1 MTTAAERAEMRA
13 DAIETLRPLLPVGST
28 VYTKVLN
35 VSRSG
40 MSRTIGCYIIV
51 SDGGGSYIRDI
62 SGLVARATGNRYD
75 ERNDGVIIPGVGMD
89 MTFAIV
95 YELSHALFPSGHRCT
110 GSTGR
115 TPTGKRSK
123 APRCP
128 SNDHSNDYGRLANE
142 YDAKHPG
149 FQFTYDEALSR
160 GDAESARGLH
170 TAYVSARQKWITEQE
185 PRLWSKRRVHSDSG
199 YALNRSF
206 L

>member
-1 MTTAAERAEMRA
+1 MTTAAERAAVRD
-13 DAIETLRPLLPVGST
+13 DAIDILRPLLPAGST
-28 VYTKVLN
+28 VYTKVLS

-40 MSRTIGCYIIV
+40 MSRSIGCYIIV

-75 ERNDGVIIPGVGMD
+75 DRNDGVTIPGVGMD

-95 YELSHALFPSGHRCT
+95 YELGRALFPAGHRCT

-115 TPTGKRSK
+115 TPTGKRSR

-128 SNDHSNDYGRLANE
+128 SNDHSNDYSRLANE
-142 YDAKHPG
+142 YDREHP
-149 FQFTYDEALSR
+149 
-160 GDAESARGLH
+160 AESLAASSAAPNASGAVAR
-170 TAYVSARQKWITEQE
+170 TAYISARQEWIAEQE